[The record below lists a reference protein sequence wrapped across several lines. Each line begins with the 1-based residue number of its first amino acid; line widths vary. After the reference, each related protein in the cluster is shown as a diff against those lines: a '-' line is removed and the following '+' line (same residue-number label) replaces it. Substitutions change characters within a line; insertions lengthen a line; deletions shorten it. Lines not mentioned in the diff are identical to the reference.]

1 MRDPNVGDERRV
13 RRGDARQSCDFTGMI
28 HTNLPNGELI
38 FPIGL
43 QNRPR
48 QPDVIV
54 EIALCFSDAV
64 GAAENGR
71 GKIFGRCFAIAA
83 GDAENF

>member
-1 MRDPNVGDERRV
+1 
-13 RRGDARQSCDFTGMI
+13 MI
-28 HTNLPNGELI
+28 HTDLPNGELI

-43 QNRPR
+43 QNRPW

-54 EIALCFSDAV
+54 EIALRLGDAV
-64 GAAENGR
+64 NAPENGS